1 MDDTRETLDPD
12 AASRLTEFARACKAA
27 VRAVSLYP
35 AAHPA
40 IGITLGRLT
49 ELTSGMTT
57 DGPLTLGVRPG
68 TLHVGA
74 LRPGKPDAS
83 VVELSELLR
92 RYSIGSM
99 TLNAGADAASWR
111 TLLTLL
117 ARSPEDVRADGGIAH
132 LWGTAGGPSLEIQE
146 IDYAEVLREKQGD
159 AATLEKVIAAA
170 LAGPTLELDDATM
183 PALLEIVGD
192 PERLDELMKQLEAKT
207 ATESVTTRIGA
218 FLNLLRGLAEYVART
233 NPAQLSQVLKHLSH
247 AAGRLSAEGM
257 LDLLARGSSPQAM
270 AGPTNV
276 VTGIVDRMTDST
288 VASFVSANVIA
299 ERGAT
304 DRLAQAFQ
312 TLVPEIDRQRQ
323 LLALAEQE
331 VAASAV
337 GQDEG
342 FAELWT
348 SVETMMTSYSDA
360 NFVSD
365 EYARELSTAR
375 ARAVEVEAIGDD
387 PPERIATWVATV
399 SDTELRNLDLQLLVD
414 LLAIERDA
422 SRWRDVA
429 DTVVSHADDLVRV
442 GLFDQAWRLA
452 DAIVAEAQNGIG
464 RGPAAQAAL
473 ERFGHGAMMKHVA
486 KHLRGADDE
495 DFERFKRLC
504 QTIGPSL
511 IVPLAEVLSTEQDA
525 RSRRRLRDVLVGFGA
540 AGRESVQRLMNAPNW
555 EVRRTAAF
563 LLREFGGNEGL
574 RELQPLLTDSEPLV
588 QREAIQALVLNGSD
602 AASQILAHAL
612 NTTTGRP
619 RQTLVN
625 ELMAMRDERAGPLF
639 CHLTRQIDRRK
650 FPALYASAID
660 VLGSTSSPDA
670 VEALKDALRQG
681 DWWAP
686 LRTRRTRAA
695 AARALR
701 LIGTPAAVDA
711 LRDASARGSWGV
723 RTAARAELGQVV

>member
-1 MDDTRETLDPD
+1 
-12 AASRLTEFARACKAA
+12 
-27 VRAVSLYP
+27 
-35 AAHPA
+35 
-40 IGITLGRLT
+40 
-49 ELTSGMTT
+49 
-57 DGPLTLGVRPG
+57 
-68 TLHVGA
+68 
-74 LRPGKPDAS
+74 
-83 VVELSELLR
+83 
-92 RYSIGSM
+92 
-99 TLNAGADAASWR
+99 
-111 TLLTLL
+111 
-117 ARSPEDVRADGGIAH
+117 
-132 LWGTAGGPSLEIQE
+132 
-146 IDYAEVLREKQGD
+146 
-159 AATLEKVIAAA
+159 
-170 LAGPTLELDDATM
+170 
-183 PALLEIVGD
+183 
-192 PERLDELMKQLEAKT
+192 
-207 ATESVTTRIGA
+207 
-218 FLNLLRGLAEYVART
+218 
-233 NPAQLSQVLKHLSH
+233 
-247 AAGRLSAEGM
+247 
-257 LDLLARGSSPQAM
+257 M

-452 DAIVAEAQNGIG
+452 DAIVVEAQNGIG

-495 DFERFKRLC
+495 ASSASSDC
-504 QTIGPSL
+504 
-511 IVPLAEVLSTEQDA
+511 A
-525 RSRRRLRDVLVGFGA
+525 RRS
-540 AGRESVQRLMNAPNW
+540 
-555 EVRRTAAF
+555 
-563 LLREFGGNEGL
+563 
-574 RELQPLLTDSEPLV
+574 
-588 QREAIQALVLNGSD
+588 
-602 AASQILAHAL
+602 
-612 NTTTGRP
+612 
-619 RQTLVN
+619 
-625 ELMAMRDERAGPLF
+625 
-639 CHLTRQIDRRK
+639 DRR
-650 FPALYASAID
+650 
-660 VLGSTSSPDA
+660 
-670 VEALKDALRQG
+670 
-681 DWWAP
+681 
-686 LRTRRTRAA
+686 
-695 AARALR
+695 
-701 LIGTPAAVDA
+701 
-711 LRDASARGSWGV
+711 
-723 RTAARAELGQVV
+723 